1 MLRSTVDCEINLP
14 IRALTTGFEALLATG
29 VSMSTTGAVLGMLL
43 SALSLA
49 ISSTGPA
56 QAEKR
61 VALLVGN
68 NGYENVPQLATAIN
82 DARALGATL
91 KNLGFKVFIG
101 ENQSRRSISEALLAF
116 ERTIEFGDTALFFF
130 AGHGFEIHGQNYLL
144 PIDVPTATEGQE
156 ELVRDAAFGVERIV
170 DRLQVRGARIAI
182 LVLDACRNNP
192 FERTGTRSIRGTGGL
207 APMTPSEGVF
217 VVYSAGA
224 KQTALDRLTEND
236 PDPNSVF
243 TRNFMREL
251 ATPALTL
258 VQIAKRTQIDVKQL
272 AATVRHEQT
281 PAYYDQ
287 IVGDVVFK
295 PGIGDVSPIQV
306 LPQIAASPPSTP
318 GQSERQERAM
328 SEAAK
333 QLVADLEALA
343 AARNWAELHDRLTDL
358 NPAARDAHWN
368 ALVEQ
373 AAIGELTPQTAP
385 GGTFAE
391 RIAAIERY
399 YPKFPSLSGSPQFL
413 ALRTSIGLEAFGRCF
428 DEGQQAANCLS
439 ALERFVHVAP
449 VSADLARGAARL
461 VGLRLNRSTS
471 ALFFAAGLD
480 ATGGE
485 AVCADADLAYS
496 TVTAL
501 QRPPD
506 WREAKAAR
514 KLAERCWDALGAA
527 VVEHVAHESAE
538 SYYLHN
544 ACPIL
549 LERNA
554 ITGLRAA
561 RCQALTSR

>member
-1 MLRSTVDCEINLP
+1 
-14 IRALTTGFEALLATG
+14 
-29 VSMSTTGAVLGMLL
+29 MSKTGAVFGMLL
-43 SALSLA
+43 SALGLA
-49 ISSTGPA
+49 ISWPGPA

-68 NGYENVPQLATAIN
+68 NGYENVPRLETAIN
-82 DARALGATL
+82 DARALGETL
-91 KNLGFKVFIG
+91 RTLGFKVSIG
-101 ENQSRRSISEALLAF
+101 ENQSRRSMSEALLAF
-116 ERTIEFGDTALFFF
+116 DRTVELGDTALFFF

-144 PIDVPTATEGQE
+144 PIDVPAATEGQE
-156 ELVRDAAFGVERIV
+156 ELVRDAAFAVERIV

-192 FERTGTRSIRGTGGL
+192 FERTGTRSITGTGGL
-207 APMTPSEGVF
+207 ASMTPSEGVF
-217 VVYSAGA
+217 VVFSAGA
-224 KQTALDRLTEND
+224 KQTALDRLTDSD

-243 TRNFMREL
+243 TRNFVREL
-251 ATPALTL
+251 GTPALTL

-295 PGIGDVSPIQV
+295 PGDGPPIQV
-306 LPQIAASPPSTP
+306 LPQVAGSPPSAP
-318 GQSERQERAM
+318 GQSDRQGRAM

-333 QLVADLEALA
+333 QLMADLDALA
-343 AARNWAELHDRLTDL
+343 AAHNWAELHDRLTDL
-358 NPAARDAHWN
+358 NPAARDAHWS

-399 YPKFPSLSGSPQFL
+399 YPKFPSLSGSSQFL
-413 ALRTSIGLEAFGRCF
+413 ALRTSIGLDAFGQCF
-428 DEGQQAANCLS
+428 DEAQQPAKCLS

-471 ALFFAAGLD
+471 ALFFSVGLD
-480 ATGGE
+480 AAGGE
-485 AVCADADLAYS
+485 AVCTDADLAYS

-501 QRPPD
+501 QRPPE

-514 KLAERCWDALGAA
+514 KLAERCWNALGTA
-527 VVEHVAHESAE
+527 VIEQVAHETAD
-538 SYYLHN
+538 SYYVHN
-544 ACPIL
+544 TCPIL
-549 LERNA
+549 MERNA

-561 RCQALTSR
+561 RCQALSSR

>member
-1 MLRSTVDCEINLP
+1 
-14 IRALTTGFEALLATG
+14 
-29 VSMSTTGAVLGMLL
+29 MSKTGAVLGLLL
-43 SALSLA
+43 SAICLTIGWPGSVR
-49 ISSTGPA
+49 
-56 QAEKR
+56 AEKR
-61 VALLVGN
+61 VALVVGN
-68 NGYENVPQLATAIN
+68 NGYENVPRLETAIN
-82 DARALGATL
+82 DARALGETL
-91 KNLGFKVFIG
+91 KKLGFKVFVG
-101 ENQSRRSISEALLAF
+101 ENQSQRSMSEALLAF
-116 ERTIEFGDTALFFF
+116 DRAVEFGDTALFFF

-144 PIDVPTATEGQE
+144 PTDVPAAREGQE
-156 ELVRDAAFGVERIV
+156 ELVRDASFAVERIV

-192 FERTGTRSIRGTGGL
+192 FERSGTRAIGGTSGL

-217 VVYSAGA
+217 VVFSAGA
-224 KQTALDRLTEND
+224 KQTALDRLTQSD

-251 ATPALTL
+251 ATPSLTL
-258 VQIAKRTQIDVKQL
+258 VQIAKRTQIDVKLL

-287 IVGDVVFK
+287 IVGDVLFT
-295 PGIGDVSPIQV
+295 PGVGDAPPIQV
-306 LPQIAASPPSTP
+306 LPQLAASPPGVV
-318 GQSERQERAM
+318 GQSDRKKPTM
-328 SEAAK
+328 SDAAK
-333 QLVADLEALA
+333 QLMADLDALA
-343 AARNWAELHDRLTDL
+343 AAGNWAELHDRLTDL

-413 ALRTSIGLEAFGRCF
+413 ALRASIGLDAFGRCF
-428 DEGQQAANCLS
+428 AEAQEPAKCLS

-449 VSADLARGAARL
+449 LSADLARGAARL
-461 VGLRLNRSTS
+461 VGLKLNRSTS

-480 ATGGE
+480 ATGGD
-485 AVCADADLAYS
+485 AVCSDADLAYA
-496 TVTAL
+496 TITAL

-514 KLAERCWDALGAA
+514 TLAERCWDTLGAA
-527 VVEHVAHESAE
+527 IVEHVAHETAE

-544 ACPIL
+544 ACPVL
-549 LERNA
+549 MERNA
-554 ITGLRAA
+554 VTGLRAA
-561 RCQALTSR
+561 RCQALSAR

>member
-1 MLRSTVDCEINLP
+1 MRCSQ
-14 IRALTTGFEALLATG
+14 RG
-29 VSMSTTGAVLGMLL
+29 VSMSKTGAVLGMLL
-43 SALSLA
+43 PALALA
-49 ISSTGPA
+49 ISWPGPA

-68 NGYENVPQLATAIN
+68 NGYENVPRLETAIN
-82 DARALGATL
+82 DARALAETL
-91 KNLGFKVFIG
+91 KALGFKVLVG
-101 ENQSRRSISEALLAF
+101 ENQSRRSMSEALLAF
-116 ERTIEFGDTALFFF
+116 DRAIGFGDTALFFF

-144 PIDVPTATEGQE
+144 PTDVPAATEGQE
-156 ELVRDAAFGVERIV
+156 ELVRDASFAVERIV
-170 DRLQVRGARIAI
+170 DRLQVRGVRIAI

-192 FERTGTRSIRGTGGL
+192 FDRTGTRSMKGTGGL
-207 APMTPSEGVF
+207 APITPSEGVF
-217 VVYSAGA
+217 VVFSAVA
-224 KQTALDRLTEND
+224 KQTALDRLTASD

-243 TRNFMREL
+243 TRNFVRQL

-287 IVGDVVFK
+287 IVGDVIFK
-295 PGIGDVSPIQV
+295 PATGDGPPIQV
-306 LPQIAASPPSTP
+306 LPQVAGSPPGMP
-318 GQSERQERAM
+318 GQSDRQERAM

-333 QLVADLEALA
+333 QLLADLDALA
-343 AARNWAELHDRLTDL
+343 AAHNWAELHDRLTDL
-358 NPAARDAHWN
+358 NPAARDAHWS

-399 YPKFPSLSGSPQFL
+399 YPKFPSLSGSSQFL
-413 ALRTSIGLEAFGRCF
+413 ALRTSIGLDAFGHCF
-428 DEGQQAANCLS
+428 DEAQQPAKCLS

-480 ATGGE
+480 ATVGE
-485 AVCADADLAYS
+485 EVCADADLTYA

-514 KLAERCWDALGAA
+514 KLAERCWDALGSA
-527 VVEHVAHESAE
+527 VVEHVAHETAE
-538 SYYLHN
+538 SYYLRN

-561 RCQALTSR
+561 RCQALSSR

>member
-1 MLRSTVDCEINLP
+1 M
-14 IRALTTGFEALLATG
+14 G
-29 VSMSTTGAVLGMLL
+29 VSMSRTGAVLGMFL
-43 SALSLA
+43 SALGLTM
-49 ISSTGPA
+49 SSAGPA

-68 NGYENVPQLATAIN
+68 NGYENVPRLGTAIN

-91 KNLGFKVFIG
+91 KTLGFKVLVG
-101 ENQSRRSISEALLAF
+101 ENQSHRSMSEALLAF
-116 ERTIEFGDTALFFF
+116 DRTIEFGDTALFFF

-144 PIDVPTATEGQE
+144 PIDVPAATEGQE
-156 ELVRDAAFGVERIV
+156 ELVRDAAFAVERIV

-192 FERTGTRSIRGTGGL
+192 FERTGTRSMRGTGGL

-217 VVYSAGA
+217 VVFSAGA
-224 KQTALDRLTEND
+224 KQTALDRLTDSD

-243 TRNFMREL
+243 TRNFVREL

-287 IVGDVVFK
+287 IVGDVVFTLVS
-295 PGIGDVSPIQV
+295 GDAPPIQV
-306 LPQIAASPPSTP
+306 LPQIAAAPTSGP
-318 GQSERQERAM
+318 GQSDRQERAI
-328 SEAAK
+328 SDATR
-333 QLVADLEALA
+333 QLMADLDALA

-373 AAIGELTPQTAP
+373 VAIGELTPQTAP
-385 GGTFAE
+385 GGTYAE

-413 ALRTSIGLEAFGRCF
+413 ALRTSIGLDAFGRCF
-428 DEGQQAANCLS
+428 DESQHGAKCLS

-449 VSADLARGAARL
+449 VSVDLARGAARL

-471 ALFFAAGLD
+471 SLFFAAGVD
-480 ATGGE
+480 AAGGE
-485 AVCADADLAYS
+485 AVCSDADLAYS
-496 TVTAL
+496 TVSAL
-501 QRPPD
+501 QKPPD

-514 KLAERCWDALGAA
+514 KLAERCWDPLGAA
-527 VVEHVAHESAE
+527 VVEQVAHETAE

-544 ACPIL
+544 TCAIL
-549 LERNA
+549 LERKA

-561 RCQALTSR
+561 RCQALSSR

>member
-1 MLRSTVDCEINLP
+1 MRCSQ
-14 IRALTTGFEALLATG
+14 RG
-29 VSMSTTGAVLGMLL
+29 VSMSKTGAVFGMLL
-43 SALSLA
+43 SALGLA
-49 ISSTGPA
+49 ISWPGPA

-68 NGYENVPQLATAIN
+68 NGYENVPRLETAIN
-82 DARALGATL
+82 DARALGETL
-91 KNLGFKVFIG
+91 RTLGFKVSIG
-101 ENQSRRSISEALLAF
+101 ENQSRRSMSEALLAF
-116 ERTIEFGDTALFFF
+116 DRTVELGDTALFFF

-144 PIDVPTATEGQE
+144 PTDVPAAMEGQE
-156 ELVRDAAFGVERIV
+156 ELVRDASFAVERIV

-192 FERTGTRSIRGTGGL
+192 FERSGTRAVGGTGGL

-217 VVYSAGA
+217 VVFSAGA
-224 KQTALDRLTEND
+224 KQTALDRLTESD

-243 TRNFMREL
+243 TRNFLREL

-295 PGIGDVSPIQV
+295 PGVGDAPPIQV
-306 LPQIAASPPSTP
+306 LPQLAASPPGMP
-318 GQSERQERAM
+318 GQSDRQKPAM
-328 SEAAK
+328 SQSAR
-333 QLVADLEALA
+333 QLMADLDALA
-343 AARNWAELHDRLTDL
+343 AAGNWIELHDRLTDL
-358 NPAARDAHWN
+358 NPAARDAHWS

-385 GGTFAE
+385 GGTYTE
-391 RIAAIERY
+391 RIVSIERF
-399 YPKFPSLSGSPQFL
+399 YPKFPSLSGSPRFL
-413 ALRTSIGLEAFGRCF
+413 ALRTSIGLDAFGRCF
-428 DEGQQAANCLS
+428 EEAQEGAKCLS

-449 VSADLARGAARL
+449 VSVDLARGAARL

-471 ALFFAAGLD
+471 ALFFAVGLD
-480 ATGGE
+480 AAGGE
-485 AVCADADLAYS
+485 AVCTDADLAYS

-501 QRPPD
+501 QRPPE

-514 KLAERCWDALGAA
+514 KLAERCWNALGTA
-527 VVEHVAHESAE
+527 VIEQVAHETAD
-538 SYYLHN
+538 SYYVHN
-544 ACPIL
+544 TCPIL
-549 LERNA
+549 MERNA

-561 RCQALTSR
+561 RCQALSSR